1 LARAS
6 ESALYRLLLSFRWAG
21 EGLIWALR
29 TQQNLRI
36 HALATLV
43 ACSVSLWRGLSHV
56 EWAVLLLTCAL
67 VWGLELLNS
76 ALEAALDYL
85 APERHPQIKIAKDA
99 AAAAVLVAAL
109 FALGVAGC
117 LWWR

>member
-1 LARAS
+1 MLTGLRNFA
-6 ESALYRLLLSFRWAG
+6 LSFRWAG

-29 TQQNLRI
+29 SQRNLRI

-43 ACSVSLWRGLSHV
+43 VCGVSLWRGLSRV

-109 FALGVAGC
+109 FALGVAVC